1 MTRLKTFTSLIV
13 PVAVALCALQAP
25 AHATALND
33 DTPAKAVSY
42 LDLNLKRNADVVRLV
57 GRIKL
62 AATSVCSPLAGRDA
76 QRAARFQHCVNDSM
90 AKAVAQVG
98 SPLLTERFAAAGP
111 EEIRAPLVSRL
122 NR

>member
-1 MTRLKTFTSLIV
+1 MTRLKTFKPLVLSAAL
-13 PVAVALCALQAP
+13 ALCALQAP
-25 AHATALND
+25 AQAAAPND

-42 LDLNLKRNADVVRLV
+42 SDLNLKKNADVARLF

-62 AATSVCSPLAGRDA
+62 AATSVCRPLEGRDA
-76 QRAARFQHCVNDSM
+76 QRAARFQHCINDSM
-90 AKAVAQVG
+90 AKAVAQVD

-111 EEIRAPLVSRL
+111 EAILSPLVSRL